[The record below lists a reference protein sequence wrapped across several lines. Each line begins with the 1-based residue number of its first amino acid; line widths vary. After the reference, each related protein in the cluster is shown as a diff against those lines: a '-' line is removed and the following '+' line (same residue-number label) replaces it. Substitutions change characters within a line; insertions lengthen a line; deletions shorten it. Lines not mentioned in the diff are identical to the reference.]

1 MKKFLLP
8 LTLLALAAGAWFAP
22 KLFDS
27 NNNSNIVEPLPEEEG
42 QTGKTGPAA
51 GKVAEVDRGKTES
64 GESTQDPGRR
74 VRHDPLKPAR
84 ADLPQGVRGTVISS
98 RGGPLV
104 DAEIYLMKDMDTAT
118 LIQRLSQM
126 VISGDKKLLADL
138 EAEGRSD
145 ANGRFEIGA
154 QPKTG
159 QVGYQLHIRA
169 KDHIHLTK
177 KVFVKKGEWEDMG
190 LLKMEPGRSIQGRVL
205 DRVTGSPIA
214 NASIRVQIPSTS
226 PTPFVLPGNED
237 GITINANQLGYYK
250 FESVLPLDIPLS
262 FEAWGKGYSKGSESD
277 VVLTE
282 KDYNRTL
289 DFKLDRGYPISGR
302 VTGPDDKGMP
312 RVKVVATPFSTTNP
326 TIGEAWTD
334 SEGFYKLADL
344 AEGQYTVEATKPG
357 FGKDARTPVKAGDE
371 QVNLRLEKQGGI
383 LVTVVDKKGKPVKSY
398 RLEVK
403 RWFDDATGG
412 SYGRGMP
419 AVEVRDADGQKEI
432 GGVEPGDWAVQ
443 VTSPKFAK
451 TYSDKFT
458 VAEGPQ
464 QGIEVKVV
472 MNDGGAIEGY
482 VYDEAGQPVKGATIE
497 TLDNTFQDNPLMVLF
512 GALIQVKNSKVTKAT
527 DSKGRFFLDK
537 LTPGKY
543 QIRVQHP
550 NYSRNYVKDIQVS
563 EGQKTVLSKVVIKQ
577 GCRVEGFVSHRGM
590 PAVNAKVTIT
600 MQPGESETPQH
611 YVFDTVYTDGK
622 GNYKSSRQLPP
633 GRYELNAVKIDTS
646 NPLGA
651 IVQAQKSKKEVTLF
665 AGPKANVVN
674 LVIPD

>member
-8 LTLLALAAGAWFAP
+8 LTLLVLAAGAWYIP
-22 KLFDS
+22 KLLD
-27 NNNSNIVEPLPEEEG
+27 NGNSSVIDAPLNQEEG
-42 QTGKTGPAA
+42 QPESNEPAA
-51 GKVAEVDRGKTES
+51 GKTAGQE
-64 GESTQDPGRR
+64 PGRKDGNQGTEGPGR
-74 VRHDPLKPAR
+74 VEHRPLKPSR
-84 ADLPQGVRGTVISS
+84 EDMPQGIKGTIISS
-98 RGGPLV
+98 RGGSLV
-104 DAEIYLMKDMDTAT
+104 DAEVYLMKDMDTAT

-126 VISGDKKLLADL
+126 VISGDKQLLADL
-138 EAEGRSD
+138 VGEGRSD
-145 ANGRFEIGA
+145 ANGRFQIGA
-154 QPKTG
+154 EPKTG

-177 KVFVKKGEWEDMG
+177 KVFVKKGEWEDLG
-190 LLKMEPGRSIQGRVL
+190 LLKMQPGRSIQGRVL
-205 DRVTGSPIA
+205 DKLTGSPIA
-214 NASIRVQIPSTS
+214 KAKVMVRIPSSS
-226 PTPFVLPGNED
+226 PMPFVMPGSED
-237 GITINANQLGYYK
+237 GITVTANDLGYYK
-250 FESVLPLDIPLS
+250 FESVLPLDMPLS
-262 FEAWGKGYSKGSESD
+262 FEASGKGYSKGSERD

-312 RVKVVATPFSTTNP
+312 RVRVVATPFSTTNP
-326 TIGEAWTD
+326 TTGEAWTD
-334 SEGFYKLADL
+334 SEGYYKLPDL

-357 FGKDARTPVKAGDE
+357 FGKDARTPVKAGAE

-398 RLEVK
+398 RLAVK
-403 RWFDDATGG
+403 RWFEDATGG

-419 AVEVRDADGQKEI
+419 PVEVRNADGQKEV
-432 GGVEPGDWAVQ
+432 GGVEPGDWALQ

-451 TYSDKFT
+451 TYSNKFT

-464 QGIEVKVV
+464 QSIEITVT
-472 MNDGGAIEGY
+472 MNEGGAIEGF
-482 VYDEAGQPVKGATIE
+482 VYDEVGNPVKGATIE

-512 GALIQVKNSKVTKAT
+512 GALIQVKNSKASKASN
-527 DSKGRFFLDK
+527 SKGRFFLEK

-550 NYSRNYVKDIQVS
+550 NYSRNYVKDIQVT

-577 GCRVEGFVSHRGM
+577 GCRVKGYVSHRGM
-590 PAVNAKVTIT
+590 PAINAKVTIT
-600 MQPGESETPQH
+600 MQPSQGETPQH

-622 GNYKSSRQLPP
+622 GNYNSSRQLPA
-633 GRYELNAVKIDTS
+633 GKYEMNAVKIDTS

-651 IVQAQKSKKEVTLF
+651 IVQAQKSKREVTLF
-665 AGPKANVVN
+665 PGSKANIVN